1 MERLPACFQLQT
13 GNNQELGNCKYN
25 TSVLTVS
32 LGTGVS
38 GVPCQDPRRI
48 CHFLSLNGF
57 KTTLFTLALPVELK
71 QTINNAFKLD
81 H

>member
-1 MERLPACFQLQT
+1 MKNLNLEKNKTFAVQCFFLFFSKATWTLECMERLPACFQLQT

-38 GVPCQDPRRI
+38 GVPCQDP
-48 CHFLSLNGF
+48 
-57 KTTLFTLALPVELK
+57 
-71 QTINNAFKLD
+71 
-81 H
+81 